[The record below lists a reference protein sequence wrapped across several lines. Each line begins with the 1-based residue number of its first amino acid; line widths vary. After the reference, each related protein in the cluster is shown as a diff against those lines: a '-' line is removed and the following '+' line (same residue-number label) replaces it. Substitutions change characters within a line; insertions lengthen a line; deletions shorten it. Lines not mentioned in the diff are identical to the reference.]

1 MAGCIRKKSHKAPNK
16 IHGEGV
22 QRGARSGAESAVCLE
37 GSGGAAA
44 GHQET
49 IALKYTLQRILRL
62 KVCRE
67 EFKASYADVETA
79 FENLLR
85 GNKT

>member
-1 MAGCIRKKSHKAPNK
+1 MVREYSEEQGQ
-16 IHGEGV
+16 V
-22 QRGARSGAESAVCLE
+22 QNQLCVSGGQRW

-44 GHQET
+44 GHRET
-49 IALKYTLQRILRL
+49 IALKYTLQHILRL

>member
-1 MAGCIRKKSHKAPNK
+1 MAWCIRKKSHKAPNK
-16 IHGEGV
+16 IDGERLECNKEQGQV
-22 QRGARSGAESAVCLE
+22 QESAACLT
-37 GSGGAAA
+37 AAA
-44 GHQET
+44 GHCET
-49 IALKYTLQRILRL
+49 ISLKYSLQHILRL